1 MKGQHRKLS
10 PLTVNARKMPTS
22 SPLKSLYIQ
31 ERADGKR
38 ILHVKCSDKTY
49 KSIANFYF
57 KIYGLIEFPLEFQ
70 RVNANIFWTLSGAQM
85 ELACKW
91 NMTFLN
97 LGSFLT

>member
-10 PLTVNARKMPTS
+10 PLTVNGHKMPKS
-22 SPLKSLYIQ
+22 SPLKSLSIQ

-38 ILHVKCSDKTY
+38 TLHVKCSDKTY

-70 RVNANIFWTLSGAQM
+70 TVNAYLLDVIRSSDGISM
-85 ELACKW
+85 
-91 NMTFLN
+91 
-97 LGSFLT
+97 